1 MGAAVKVSLPDY
13 YSWFAGDP
21 NPPSN
26 LPAAVSRCAREQ
38 QNIGELIRAGHPEQF
53 GLKLGAQD
61 WLKEE
66 AFLRKEDPD
75 GRIENQQA

>member
-1 MGAAVKVSLPDY
+1 MNADLV
-13 YSWFAGDP
+13 
-21 NPPSN
+21 
-26 LPAAVSRCAREQ
+26 RCAEEQ

-66 AFLRKEDPD
+66 AMLRNRHSLHATPCNGLQQEVSD
-75 GRIENQQA
+75 G